1 MYFVFLAVQEERVSS
16 RYPPN
21 DKRLKI
27 TGLINSMSPYCSPYC
42 SPICTPSG
50 TPVGT
55 PLASPYNS
63 PYSTPVS
70 SPKPTRHS
78 ILHSEDLVTPAIE
91 TLNLNTSITVPMLM
105 AADMMSG
112 DSGAGVP
119 IDVSQPASFE
129 EVCESAKTQLLN
141 IIEWAK
147 RIHPFMQ
154 LPMDDRVSFI

>member
-1 MYFVFLAVQEERVSS
+1 
-16 RYPPN
+16 
-21 DKRLKI
+21 
-27 TGLINSMSPYCSPYC
+27 MSPYCSPYC

-70 SPKPTRHS
+70 SPKPTRHP
-78 ILHSEDLVTPAIE
+78 IHTDDLVTPAIE
-91 TLNLNTSITVPMLM
+91 ALNLNTSITVPMLM

-112 DSGAGVP
+112 DSGACVP

-154 LPMDDRVSFI
+154 LPMDDRVCILSKECVVFILYSLSF

>member
-1 MYFVFLAVQEERVSS
+1 
-16 RYPPN
+16 
-21 DKRLKI
+21 
-27 TGLINSMSPYCSPYC
+27 MSPYCSPYC

-70 SPKPTRHS
+70 SPKPTRHP
-78 ILHSEDLVTPAIE
+78 IHTDDLVTPAIE
-91 TLNLNTSITVPMLM
+91 ALNLNTSITVPMLM

-154 LPMDDRVSFI
+154 LPMDDRVCILSKECVVFILYSLSF